1 VLGYLSFKLESLRL
15 IVQQQPQALPVG
27 SPQPLAVQSTGTLYP
42 AAMQS
47 TLYPNQPVVQPQ
59 AATLQPAAQSTLYPV
74 QSTLY
79 PAPVQSTL
87 YPAPVQST
95 LYPAPVQ
102 PTLYPAPPP
111 AVQSTLYP
119 APVQSTTL
127 YPAQSKLYPPAQST
141 PGSYPLAQSQPI
153 SIAAGAG
160 TGSRISTVALAGGDS
175 APTSPA
181 VPVADS
187 DAIASVSCCACS
199 LSLVHVAALQIL
211 FQPCDDCCRR
221 VVRAALPQCIRFGFS
236 LSR

>member
-1 VLGYLSFKLESLRL
+1 MLGYLSFKLESLRL
-15 IVQQQPQALPVG
+15 IVQQQPQALPVS

-79 PAPVQSTL
+79 PAPPVQSTL

-102 PTLYPAPPP
+102 P
-111 AVQSTLYP
+111 
-119 APVQSTTL
+119 TTL

-211 FQPCDDCCRR
+211 FQPCDGCCRR
-221 VVRAALPQCIRFGFS
+221 LVRRAALPRCIRFGFS